1 MQLALLSR
9 EITYTYLVTQFF
21 ASCSQHSQLFV
32 NLQDIDSLSIDSHT
46 FIITCRY
53 IYAISLLRG
62 LQNSILRLI
71 RLCCTRLIMSQ
82 LISLF
87 SFCSSIPNNI
97 KFPFLMVQSTFRQK
111 PRVALIL
118 INHWLKITILSL
130 SLSGMIHA
138 HFFLRTDSVYANLQ
152 YLSDFFSITMY
163 N

>member
-9 EITYTYLVTQFF
+9 EIIYTYLVTQFF

-71 RLCCTRLIMSQ
+71 RLCCTFFTIMSQ
-82 LISLF
+82 LISFVFLLF
-87 SFCSSIPNNI
+87 IYTQQYQISILDGSKYLSVETPGSLDSYKPLAQNN
-97 KFPFLMVQSTFRQK
+97 
-111 PRVALIL
+111 
-118 INHWLKITILSL
+118 HSL
-130 SLSGMIHA
+130 SISLWNDSCTFFPA
-138 HFFLRTDSVYANLQ
+138 HGFGLCKFVV
-152 YLSDFFSITMY
+152 FI
-163 N
+163 